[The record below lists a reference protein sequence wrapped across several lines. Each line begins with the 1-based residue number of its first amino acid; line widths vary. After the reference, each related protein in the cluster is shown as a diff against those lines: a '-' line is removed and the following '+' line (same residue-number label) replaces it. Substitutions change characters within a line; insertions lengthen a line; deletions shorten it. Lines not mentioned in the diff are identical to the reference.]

1 VRKIPLLMTLL
12 MLGGCGAN
20 VQMFGHTVSKGK
32 ERAEEPAAQ
41 PVPAGAAETGTAAP
55 AGAVKAA
62 PVVRDVLLS
71 LNATLKKQVAGDAH
85 FDAGSLH
92 ESISMELRSRGLMGP
107 PDSASGTAIDILI
120 DTYSLQATTSTAVFG
135 RVASIGRLAGLVRV
149 LDESGK
155 EQRSFK
161 AQAEANL
168 QVPTKAGDPAVL
180 SGLYGKFAE
189 QVAGGLAAH

>member
-1 VRKIPLLMTLL
+1 MTLL

-71 LNATLKKQVAGDAH
+71 LNATLKKQVAGDAY

-107 PDSASGTAIDILI
+107 PESASGTAIDILI
-120 DTYSLQATTSTAVFG
+120 DAYSLQATSNVG
-135 RVASIGRLAGLVRV
+135 RIAGVVRV
-149 LDESGK
+149 MDEAGK
-155 EQRSFK
+155 
-161 AQAEANL
+161 
-168 QVPTKAGDPAVL
+168 
-180 SGLYGKFAE
+180 
-189 QVAGGLAAH
+189 

>member
-1 VRKIPLLMTLL
+1 MRSIPLLMALV
-12 MLGGCGAN
+12 MLGGCGAK
-20 VQMFGHTVSKGK
+20 VTMFGHTVSEGK
-32 ERAEEPAAQ
+32 ERVEEPAAG

-55 AGAVKAA
+55 ADAVKAA

-71 LNATLKKQVAGDAH
+71 LNATLKKQVAGDAY

-107 PDSASGTAIDILI
+107 PDSASGTAIDILV
-120 DTYSLQATTSTAVFG
+120 DTYSLQATTNTAVFG
-135 RVASIGRLAGLVRV
+135 RVASTGRLAGLVRV

-161 AQAEANL
+161 AQAEAKL
-168 QVPTKAGDPAVL
+168 EVPTKGSDPAVL
-180 SGLYGKFAE
+180 SALYGKFAE
-189 QVAGGLAAH
+189 QVASGLAAR